1 MKKVIAT
8 IVTLAVT
15 ATGALAATSVADLT
29 NDEQAAHR
37 IGECRAISSAVGG
50 SVRNKHNSYRKVVNV
65 LTKPGAK
72 YDNFIF
78 PATPLSSVQES
89 AYDDATIA
97 IAIGKLTADFNAL
110 TECQNDILKIAA
122 DDYKPS
128 FVKPTQTA
136 ETKETKKPE
145 AKAPKT
151 KGNTLDVYSFSS
163 AKTEAQRD
171 TFFKANKGKKFTFT
185 GRVRDVEA
193 GGWILGPSV
202 SIQTGVPG
210 VVVSCDYPK
219 DSTKVNHVSKGSTFT
234 CEGTLTNYVF
244 LWGGANVGLN
254 SK

>member
-15 ATGALAATSVADLT
+15 TTGALAATSVADLT
-29 NDEQAAHR
+29 NDGQAAHR
-37 IGECRAISSAVGG
+37 IGECRAIYKAVDG
-50 SVRNKHNSYRKVVNV
+50 STRIKHGSYSKVVNI

-72 YDNFIF
+72 YDSFPF
-78 PATPLSSVQES
+78 PATPLSSVQGG

-97 IAIGKLTADFNAL
+97 IAIGKLWADPKAL

-128 FVKPTQTA
+128 FVKPASTT

-145 AKAPKT
+145 VKVSKT

-193 GGWILGPSV
+193 GGWVLGPSV

-210 VVVSCDYPK
+210 VVVSCNYPK

-244 LWGGANVGLN
+244 LWGGATVSLD